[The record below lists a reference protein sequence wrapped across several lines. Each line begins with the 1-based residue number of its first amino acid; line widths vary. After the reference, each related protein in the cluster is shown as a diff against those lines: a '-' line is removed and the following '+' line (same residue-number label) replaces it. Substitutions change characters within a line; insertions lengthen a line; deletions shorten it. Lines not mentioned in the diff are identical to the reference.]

1 MKNPL
6 EAAPAG
12 AVAGL
17 SDILIALGDEL
28 REANHQVGEYSLPGE
43 DGVETK
49 QPILFLA
56 GASVELEVAF
66 TVGGSGG
73 VDIWVVKAEGSTSY
87 ERSGK
92 ITVQLNTEG
101 SLPVGM

>member
-1 MKNPL
+1 M
-6 EAAPAG
+6 
-12 AVAGL
+12 AGL
-17 SDILIALGDEL
+17 SDILTALGEEL
-28 REANHQVGEYSLPGE
+28 RSANRQVGEYSVGVGE
-43 DGVETK
+43 DGIESK
-49 QPILFLA
+49 QPILFLS

-73 VDIWVVKAEGSTSY
+73 VDIWVVKADGSTSY